1 MGKIFKTVVV
11 FMVVLLLTAGL
22 SSADSQAP
30 AVGGVL
36 PDFSL
41 SVPKNDGHR
50 KYLGIDGKEAFSIPD
65 IKADVVIIEIFSM
78 Y

>member
-1 MGKIFKTVVV
+1 MGKIFK
-11 FMVVLLLTAGL
+11 MVAVLMGLLLLNIGFT
-22 SSADSQAP
+22 SANSQPP
-30 AVGGVL
+30 AVGDVL

-41 SVPKNDGHR
+41 AVPKDVDQQN
-50 KYLGIDGKEAFSIPD
+50 YLGVSGREVFTIPE

>member
-1 MGKIFKTVVV
+1 TVAVLMG
-11 FMVVLLLTAGL
+11 VLLLNIGFSGAG
-22 SSADSQAP
+22 SQPP

-41 SVPKNDGHR
+41 AAPKNVDHQS
-50 KYLGIDGKEAFSIPD
+50 YLGVAGKEAFSIPE
-65 IKADVVIIEIFSM
+65 IKADVVIVQIFSM

>member
-1 MGKIFKTVVV
+1 MGKILKTAAVLIG
-11 FMVVLLLTAGL
+11 VLLFHTGFA
-22 SSADSQAP
+22 SANSQPP

-41 SVPKNDGHR
+41 AVPQNDEYR
-50 KYLGIDGKEAFSIPD
+50 NYLGVAGKEFFTIPE

>member
-1 MGKIFKTVVV
+1 MGRILKTLAALTG
-11 FMVVLLLTAGL
+11 VVLLHISFA
-22 SSADSQAP
+22 SADSQPP

-41 SVPKNDGHR
+41 AVPKNDAQQS
-50 KYLGIDGKEAFSIPD
+50 YLGVSGKEVFTIPE
-65 IKADVVIIEIFSM
+65 IEADVVIIEIFSM

>member
-1 MGKIFKTVVV
+1 MEKILRIVVV
-11 FMVVLLLTAGL
+11 YLGILLLTSGIVSA
-22 SSADSQAP
+22 SSQPP

-41 SVPKNDGHR
+41 AVPKNDDHQN
-50 KYLGIDGKEAFSIPD
+50 YLGVAGREAFSIPD